1 MADKLNLPP
10 VIHGLH
16 RKPIVPHYF
25 EPDADAHVT
34 HYPPGC
40 VPPHRAWWERDK
52 SVKGGKKSHDAEM
65 ERKKKEIIRLAARD
79 VPVAQIVRQLRSSD
93 EYVKKICSTYAATI
107 YKRKQMI
114 AHHSGGRPRM
124 LSEKDVERCTELR
137 RAGRTYEQIGDE
149 MGCSGGTISRVLKE
163 RKDGLDTGK

>member
-1 MADKLNLPP
+1 MADKLKLPP
-10 VIHGLH
+10 VIPGLH

-34 HYPPGC
+34 YYPPGC
-40 VPPHRAWWERDK
+40 IPP
-52 SVKGGKKSHDAEM
+52 
-65 ERKKKEIIRLAARD
+65 
-79 VPVAQIVRQLRSSD
+79 
-93 EYVKKICSTYAATI
+93 
-107 YKRKQMI
+107 KRKQMI

-163 RKDGLDTGK
+163 RKDGVDTGK